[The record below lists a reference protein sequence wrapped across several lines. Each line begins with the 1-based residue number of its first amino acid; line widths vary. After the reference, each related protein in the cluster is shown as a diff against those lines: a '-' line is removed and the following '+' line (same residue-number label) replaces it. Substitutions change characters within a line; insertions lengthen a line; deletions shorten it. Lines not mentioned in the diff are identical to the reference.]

1 MSSCISIL
9 GSTGSIG
16 RQTLDVVDKLGLR
29 VAALTAN
36 RDVDRLEAQCRK
48 YRPKLAVMMDEA
60 AYKELKARLSDM
72 NITVVL
78 GLEGLITA
86 ASLPEA
92 DTVVTAVSGMVGLKP
107 TLAAIREKKRIAL
120 ANKETLVCA
129 GELVMEQAKTYGA
142 EIIPVDSEHS
152 AIFQCLMGNRG
163 KTQIKRLILTCSGGP
178 FYGLSRAELTEK
190 KKADALRHPNW
201 KMGAKITIDCAT
213 LMNKG
218 LEIIEAMRLYD
229 LPKGESAMLSV
240 LHIENIAVIEQ
251 AEILFEGGFNVL
263 TGETGAGK
271 SIVIDAI
278 SAILG
283 ERTYRDVIRTGASRA
298 FVSAIFTKIPECS
311 WFSENQVEF
320 DPLELQVQ
328 REIYADGKNVCR
340 VNGRPVSVAALKKL
354 GARLINIHGQHDS
367 QQLFDEENHLTY
379 LDTFAR
385 DEKELEDYRAA
396 FDALQSVRREI
407 QKLSMDESEKL
418 RLLESLQ
425 YQIEEIRA
433 ANLTP
438 GEEEQ
443 LKERRK
449 VLQNAEKLSDA
460 LRAADEALYGG
471 DSSDGAAGLMSNA
484 EHALSRVNNISA
496 DMEAL
501 YQKIS
506 DLMYS
511 VQDAAD
517 ELRAMRDDL
526 SYSEG
531 ELEQIEERLDTI
543 HKLKRKYG
551 ASVEDVLTYLSKSEA
566 RLNEIEFASDRI
578 EQLQKKQDKLQKEAV
593 RLGEILRKRRQ
604 EAAQQ
609 MQTQIC
615 DELRQ
620 LDMPKIRFVCEF
632 TPQEPAENGLDR
644 VRFLMSANV
653 GEALKPLSKV
663 ASGGELA
670 RIMLAMKQ
678 VLAQQ
683 DGVPTLIF
691 DEVDAGV
698 SGRAAQ
704 KVALKL
710 WAVSK
715 GRQVLCVTHL
725 PQIAARADAEFTV
738 EKCVEHERTYTSV
751 LHLDD
756 SGRRQE
762 LARLIGGSMITETT
776 LAGAAE
782 LLRLADEAKRGI

>member
-1 MSSCISIL
+1 
-9 GSTGSIG
+9 
-16 RQTLDVVDKLGLR
+16 
-29 VAALTAN
+29 
-36 RDVDRLEAQCRK
+36 
-48 YRPKLAVMMDEA
+48 
-60 AYKELKARLSDM
+60 
-72 NITVVL
+72 
-78 GLEGLITA
+78 
-86 ASLPEA
+86 
-92 DTVVTAVSGMVGLKP
+92 
-107 TLAAIREKKRIAL
+107 
-120 ANKETLVCA
+120 
-129 GELVMEQAKTYGA
+129 
-142 EIIPVDSEHS
+142 
-152 AIFQCLMGNRG
+152 
-163 KTQIKRLILTCSGGP
+163 
-178 FYGLSRAELTEK
+178 
-190 KKADALRHPNW
+190 
-201 KMGAKITIDCAT
+201 
-213 LMNKG
+213 
-218 LEIIEAMRLYD
+218 
-229 LPKGESAMLSV
+229 MLSV

-283 ERTYRDVIRTGASRA
+283 ERTYRDVIRTGANRA
-298 FVSAIFTKIPECS
+298 FVSAIFTNIPQYD

-320 DPLELQVQ
+320 DTQELQVQ
-328 REIYADGKNVCR
+328 REIYADGRNVCR
-340 VNGRPVSVAALKKL
+340 VNGRPVSVASLKKL
-354 GARLINIHGQHDS
+354 GGRLINIHGQHDS

-379 LDTFAR
+379 LDAFAR
-385 DEKELEDYRAA
+385 DEQELEAYQQA
-396 FDALQSVRREI
+396 FSAMQSVQREI

-418 RLLESLQ
+418 RLVETLKF
-425 YQIEEIRA
+425 QIEEISA
-433 ANLTP
+433 ANLVS

-460 LRAADEALYGG
+460 LRMADEALYGG
-471 DSSDGAAGLMSNA
+471 DSSDGAAGLLSNA
-484 EHALSRVNNISA
+484 EHALSRVSTISA
-496 DMEAL
+496 DMQTL
-501 YQKIS
+501 HQKIS

-531 ELEQIEERLDTI
+531 ELEEIEERLDAI

-551 ASVEDVLTYLSKSEA
+551 ASVEDVLAYLADSEQ
-566 RLNEIEFASDRI
+566 RLDEIEFASDRI
-578 EQLQKKQDKLQKEAV
+578 ETLKKREAELQKETI
-593 RLGEILRKRRQ
+593 RQGEILREKRLS
-604 EAAQQ
+604 AAQA
-609 MQTQIC
+609 MESRIC

-632 TPQEPAENGLDR
+632 TPQQPMQTGLDS

-653 GEALKPLSKV
+653 GENLKPLSKV

-704 KVALKL
+704 KVAYKL
-710 WAVSK
+710 WTVSK

-725 PQIAARADAEFTV
+725 PQIAAMADAEYTV
-738 EKCVEHERTYTSV
+738 EKRVENERTYTNV
-751 LHLDD
+751 LHLDE
-756 SGRRQE
+756 SGRKQE

-782 LLRLADEAKRGI
+782 LLRLAEEAKSETNG

>member
-1 MSSCISIL
+1 
-9 GSTGSIG
+9 
-16 RQTLDVVDKLGLR
+16 
-29 VAALTAN
+29 
-36 RDVDRLEAQCRK
+36 
-48 YRPKLAVMMDEA
+48 
-60 AYKELKARLSDM
+60 
-72 NITVVL
+72 
-78 GLEGLITA
+78 
-86 ASLPEA
+86 
-92 DTVVTAVSGMVGLKP
+92 
-107 TLAAIREKKRIAL
+107 
-120 ANKETLVCA
+120 
-129 GELVMEQAKTYGA
+129 
-142 EIIPVDSEHS
+142 
-152 AIFQCLMGNRG
+152 
-163 KTQIKRLILTCSGGP
+163 
-178 FYGLSRAELTEK
+178 
-190 KKADALRHPNW
+190 
-201 KMGAKITIDCAT
+201 
-213 LMNKG
+213 
-218 LEIIEAMRLYD
+218 
-229 LPKGESAMLSV
+229 MLSV

-283 ERTYRDVIRTGASRA
+283 ERTYRDVIRTGANRA
-298 FVSAIFTKIPECS
+298 FVSAIFTNIPQYD

-320 DPLELQVQ
+320 DTQELQVQ
-328 REIYADGKNVCR
+328 REIYADGRNVCR
-340 VNGRPVSVAALKKL
+340 VNGRPVSVASLKKL
-354 GARLINIHGQHDS
+354 GGRLINIHGQHDS

-379 LDTFAR
+379 LDAFAR
-385 DEKELEDYRAA
+385 DEQELEAYQQA
-396 FDALQSVRREI
+396 FSAMQSVQREI

-418 RLLESLQ
+418 RLVETLTF
-425 YQIEEIRA
+425 QIEEIRA
-433 ANLTP
+433 ANLVS

-460 LRAADEALYGG
+460 LRMADEALYGG
-471 DSSDGAAGLMSNA
+471 DSSDGAAGLLSNA
-484 EHALSRVNNISA
+484 EHALSRVSTISA
-496 DMEAL
+496 DMQTL
-501 YQKIS
+501 HQKIS
-506 DLMYS
+506 DLMYG

-517 ELRAMRDDL
+517 ELRAMRDNL

-531 ELEQIEERLDTI
+531 ELEEIEERLDAI

-551 ASVEDVLTYLSKSEA
+551 ASVEDVLAYLADSEQ
-566 RLNEIEFASDRI
+566 RLDEIEFASDRI
-578 EQLQKKQDKLQKEAV
+578 ETLKKREAELQKETI
-593 RLGEILRKRRQ
+593 RQGEILREKRLS
-604 EAAQQ
+604 AAQA
-609 MQTQIC
+609 MESRIC

-632 TPQEPAENGLDR
+632 TPQQPMQTGLDS

-653 GEALKPLSKV
+653 GENLKPLSKV

-704 KVALKL
+704 KVAYKL
-710 WAVSK
+710 WTVSK

-725 PQIAARADAEFTV
+725 PQIAAMADAEYTV
-738 EKCVEHERTYTSV
+738 EKRVENERTYTSV
-751 LHLDD
+751 LHLDE
-756 SGRRQE
+756 SGRKQE

-782 LLRLADEAKRGI
+782 LLRLAEEAKSETNG

>member
-1 MSSCISIL
+1 
-9 GSTGSIG
+9 
-16 RQTLDVVDKLGLR
+16 
-29 VAALTAN
+29 
-36 RDVDRLEAQCRK
+36 
-48 YRPKLAVMMDEA
+48 
-60 AYKELKARLSDM
+60 
-72 NITVVL
+72 
-78 GLEGLITA
+78 
-86 ASLPEA
+86 
-92 DTVVTAVSGMVGLKP
+92 
-107 TLAAIREKKRIAL
+107 
-120 ANKETLVCA
+120 
-129 GELVMEQAKTYGA
+129 
-142 EIIPVDSEHS
+142 
-152 AIFQCLMGNRG
+152 
-163 KTQIKRLILTCSGGP
+163 
-178 FYGLSRAELTEK
+178 
-190 KKADALRHPNW
+190 
-201 KMGAKITIDCAT
+201 
-213 LMNKG
+213 
-218 LEIIEAMRLYD
+218 
-229 LPKGESAMLSV
+229 MLSV
-240 LHIENIAVIEQ
+240 LHIENVAVIEQ

-283 ERTYRDVIRTGASRA
+283 ERTYRDVIRTGANRA
-298 FVSAIFTKIPECS
+298 FVSAIFTNIPQYD

-320 DPLELQVQ
+320 DPQELQVQ
-328 REIYADGKNVCR
+328 REIYADGRNVCR
-340 VNGRPVSVAALKKL
+340 VNGRPVSVASLKKL
-354 GARLINIHGQHDS
+354 GGRLINIHGQHDS

-379 LDTFAR
+379 LDAFAR
-385 DEKELEDYRAA
+385 DEQELEAYQQA
-396 FDALQSVRREI
+396 FSAMQSVQREI

-418 RLLESLQ
+418 RLVETLTF
-425 YQIEEIRA
+425 QIEEIRA
-433 ANLTP
+433 ANLVS

-460 LRAADEALYGG
+460 LRMADEALYGG
-471 DSSDGAAGLMSNA
+471 DSSDGAAGLLSNA
-484 EHALSRVNNISA
+484 EHALSRVSTISA
-496 DMEAL
+496 DMQTL
-501 YQKIS
+501 HQKIS

-531 ELEQIEERLDTI
+531 ELEEIEERLDAI

-551 ASVEDVLTYLSKSEA
+551 ASVEDVLAYLADSEQ
-566 RLNEIEFASDRI
+566 RLDEIEFASDRI
-578 EQLQKKQDKLQKEAV
+578 ETLKKREAELQKETI
-593 RLGEILRKRRQ
+593 RQGEILREKRLS
-604 EAAQQ
+604 AAQA
-609 MQTQIC
+609 MESRIC

-632 TPQEPAENGLDR
+632 TPQQPMQTGLDS

-653 GEALKPLSKV
+653 GENLKPLSKV

-704 KVALKL
+704 KVAYKL
-710 WAVSK
+710 WTVSK

-725 PQIAARADAEFTV
+725 PQIAAMADAEYTV
-738 EKCVEHERTYTSV
+738 EKRVENERTYTSV
-751 LHLDD
+751 LHLDE
-756 SGRRQE
+756 SGRKQE
-762 LARLIGGSMITETT
+762 LARLIGVSMITETT

-782 LLRLADEAKRGI
+782 LLRLAEKTKKENGV

>member
-1 MSSCISIL
+1 
-9 GSTGSIG
+9 
-16 RQTLDVVDKLGLR
+16 
-29 VAALTAN
+29 
-36 RDVDRLEAQCRK
+36 
-48 YRPKLAVMMDEA
+48 
-60 AYKELKARLSDM
+60 
-72 NITVVL
+72 
-78 GLEGLITA
+78 
-86 ASLPEA
+86 
-92 DTVVTAVSGMVGLKP
+92 
-107 TLAAIREKKRIAL
+107 
-120 ANKETLVCA
+120 
-129 GELVMEQAKTYGA
+129 
-142 EIIPVDSEHS
+142 
-152 AIFQCLMGNRG
+152 
-163 KTQIKRLILTCSGGP
+163 
-178 FYGLSRAELTEK
+178 
-190 KKADALRHPNW
+190 
-201 KMGAKITIDCAT
+201 
-213 LMNKG
+213 
-218 LEIIEAMRLYD
+218 
-229 LPKGESAMLSV
+229 MLSV

-283 ERTYRDVIRTGASRA
+283 ERTYRDVIRTGANRA
-298 FVSAIFTKIPECS
+298 FVSAIFTNIPQYD

-320 DPLELQVQ
+320 DPQELQVQ
-328 REIYADGKNVCR
+328 REIYADGRNVCR
-340 VNGRPVSVAALKKL
+340 VNGRPVSVASLKKL
-354 GARLINIHGQHDS
+354 GGRLINIHGQHDS

-379 LDTFAR
+379 LDAFAR
-385 DEKELEDYRAA
+385 DEQELEAYQQA
-396 FDALQSVRREI
+396 FSAMQSVQREI

-418 RLLESLQ
+418 RLVETLQ

-433 ANLTP
+433 ANLVS

-460 LRAADEALYGG
+460 LRMADEALYGG
-471 DSSDGAAGLMSNA
+471 DSSDGAAGLLSNA
-484 EHALSRVNNISA
+484 EHALSRVSTISA
-496 DMEAL
+496 DMQTL
-501 YQKIS
+501 HQKIS

-517 ELRAMRDDL
+517 ELRTMRDDL

-531 ELEQIEERLDTI
+531 ELEEIEERLDAI

-551 ASVEDVLTYLSKSEA
+551 ASVEDVLAYLADSEQ
-566 RLNEIEFASDRI
+566 RLDEIEFASDRI
-578 EQLQKKQDKLQKEAV
+578 ETLKKREAELQKETI
-593 RLGEILRKRRQ
+593 RQGEILREKRLS
-604 EAAQQ
+604 AAQA
-609 MQTQIC
+609 MESRIC

-632 TPQEPAENGLDR
+632 TPQQPMQTGLDS

-653 GEALKPLSKV
+653 GENLKPLSKV

-704 KVALKL
+704 KVAYKL
-710 WAVSK
+710 WTVSK

-725 PQIAARADAEFTV
+725 PQIAAMADAEYTV
-738 EKCVEHERTYTSV
+738 EKRVENERTYTSV
-751 LHLDD
+751 LHLDE
-756 SGRRQE
+756 SGRKQE

-782 LLRLADEAKRGI
+782 LLRLAEEAKSETNG

>member
-1 MSSCISIL
+1 
-9 GSTGSIG
+9 
-16 RQTLDVVDKLGLR
+16 
-29 VAALTAN
+29 
-36 RDVDRLEAQCRK
+36 
-48 YRPKLAVMMDEA
+48 
-60 AYKELKARLSDM
+60 
-72 NITVVL
+72 
-78 GLEGLITA
+78 
-86 ASLPEA
+86 
-92 DTVVTAVSGMVGLKP
+92 
-107 TLAAIREKKRIAL
+107 
-120 ANKETLVCA
+120 
-129 GELVMEQAKTYGA
+129 
-142 EIIPVDSEHS
+142 
-152 AIFQCLMGNRG
+152 
-163 KTQIKRLILTCSGGP
+163 
-178 FYGLSRAELTEK
+178 
-190 KKADALRHPNW
+190 
-201 KMGAKITIDCAT
+201 
-213 LMNKG
+213 
-218 LEIIEAMRLYD
+218 
-229 LPKGESAMLSV
+229 MLSV

-283 ERTYRDVIRTGASRA
+283 ERTYRDVIRTGANRA
-298 FVSAIFTKIPECS
+298 FVSAIFTNIPQYD

-320 DPLELQVQ
+320 DTQELQVQ
-328 REIYADGKNVCR
+328 REIYADGRNVCR
-340 VNGRPVSVAALKKL
+340 VNGRPVSVASLKKL
-354 GARLINIHGQHDS
+354 GGRLINIHGQHDS

-379 LDTFAR
+379 LDAFAR
-385 DEKELEDYRAA
+385 DEQEFEAYQQA
-396 FDALQSVRREI
+396 FSAMQSVQREI
-407 QKLSMDESEKL
+407 QKLSMGESEKL
-418 RLLESLQ
+418 RLVETLTF
-425 YQIEEIRA
+425 QIEEIRA
-433 ANLTP
+433 ANLVS

-460 LRAADEALYGG
+460 LRMADEALYGG
-471 DSSDGAAGLMSNA
+471 DSSDGAAGLLSNA
-484 EHALSRVNNISA
+484 EHALSRVSTISA
-496 DMEAL
+496 DMQTL
-501 YQKIS
+501 HQKIS

-531 ELEQIEERLDTI
+531 ELEEIEERLDAI

-551 ASVEDVLTYLSKSEA
+551 ASVEDVLAYLADSEQ
-566 RLNEIEFASDRI
+566 RLDEIEFASDRI
-578 EQLQKKQDKLQKEAV
+578 ETLKKREAELQKETI
-593 RLGEILRKRRQ
+593 RQGEILREKRLS
-604 EAAQQ
+604 AAQA
-609 MQTQIC
+609 MESRIC

-632 TPQEPAENGLDR
+632 TPQQPMQTGLDS

-653 GEALKPLSKV
+653 GENLKPLSKV

-704 KVALKL
+704 KVAYKL
-710 WAVSK
+710 WTVSK

-725 PQIAARADAEFTV
+725 PQIAAMADAEYTV
-738 EKCVEHERTYTSV
+738 EKRVENERTYTSV
-751 LHLDD
+751 LHLDE
-756 SGRRQE
+756 SGRKQE

-782 LLRLADEAKRGI
+782 LLRLAEEAKSETNG

>member
-1 MSSCISIL
+1 
-9 GSTGSIG
+9 
-16 RQTLDVVDKLGLR
+16 
-29 VAALTAN
+29 
-36 RDVDRLEAQCRK
+36 
-48 YRPKLAVMMDEA
+48 
-60 AYKELKARLSDM
+60 
-72 NITVVL
+72 
-78 GLEGLITA
+78 
-86 ASLPEA
+86 
-92 DTVVTAVSGMVGLKP
+92 
-107 TLAAIREKKRIAL
+107 
-120 ANKETLVCA
+120 
-129 GELVMEQAKTYGA
+129 
-142 EIIPVDSEHS
+142 
-152 AIFQCLMGNRG
+152 
-163 KTQIKRLILTCSGGP
+163 
-178 FYGLSRAELTEK
+178 
-190 KKADALRHPNW
+190 
-201 KMGAKITIDCAT
+201 
-213 LMNKG
+213 
-218 LEIIEAMRLYD
+218 
-229 LPKGESAMLSV
+229 MLSV

-283 ERTYRDVIRTGASRA
+283 ERTYRDVIRTGANRA
-298 FVSAIFTKIPECS
+298 FVSAIFTNIPQYD

-320 DPLELQVQ
+320 DPQELQVQ
-328 REIYADGKNVCR
+328 REIYADGRNVCR
-340 VNGRPVSVAALKKL
+340 VNGRPVSVASLKKL
-354 GARLINIHGQHDS
+354 GGRLINIHGQHDS

-379 LDTFAR
+379 LDAFAR
-385 DEKELEDYRAA
+385 DEQELEAYQQA
-396 FDALQSVRREI
+396 FSAMQSVQREI

-418 RLLESLQ
+418 RLVETLTF
-425 YQIEEIRA
+425 QIEEIRA
-433 ANLTP
+433 ANLVS

-460 LRAADEALYGG
+460 LRMADEALYGG
-471 DSSDGAAGLMSNA
+471 DSSDGAAGLLSNA
-484 EHALSRVNNISA
+484 EHALSRVSTISA
-496 DMEAL
+496 DMQTL
-501 YQKIS
+501 HQKIS

-531 ELEQIEERLDTI
+531 ELEEIEERLDAI

-551 ASVEDVLTYLSKSEA
+551 ASVEDVLAYLADSEQ
-566 RLNEIEFASDRI
+566 RLDEIEFASDRI
-578 EQLQKKQDKLQKEAV
+578 ETLKKREAELQKETI
-593 RLGEILRKRRQ
+593 RQGEILREKRLS
-604 EAAQQ
+604 AAQA
-609 MQTQIC
+609 MESRIC

-632 TPQEPAENGLDR
+632 TPQQPMQTSLDS

-653 GEALKPLSKV
+653 GENLKPLSKV

-704 KVALKL
+704 KVAYKL
-710 WAVSK
+710 WTVSK

-725 PQIAARADAEFTV
+725 PQIAAMADAEYTV
-738 EKCVEHERTYTSV
+738 EKRVENERTYTSV
-751 LHLDD
+751 LHLDE
-756 SGRRQE
+756 SGRKQE

-782 LLRLADEAKRGI
+782 LLRLAEKTKKENGV

>member
-1 MSSCISIL
+1 
-9 GSTGSIG
+9 
-16 RQTLDVVDKLGLR
+16 
-29 VAALTAN
+29 
-36 RDVDRLEAQCRK
+36 
-48 YRPKLAVMMDEA
+48 
-60 AYKELKARLSDM
+60 
-72 NITVVL
+72 
-78 GLEGLITA
+78 
-86 ASLPEA
+86 
-92 DTVVTAVSGMVGLKP
+92 
-107 TLAAIREKKRIAL
+107 
-120 ANKETLVCA
+120 
-129 GELVMEQAKTYGA
+129 
-142 EIIPVDSEHS
+142 
-152 AIFQCLMGNRG
+152 
-163 KTQIKRLILTCSGGP
+163 
-178 FYGLSRAELTEK
+178 
-190 KKADALRHPNW
+190 
-201 KMGAKITIDCAT
+201 
-213 LMNKG
+213 
-218 LEIIEAMRLYD
+218 
-229 LPKGESAMLSV
+229 MLSV

-283 ERTYRDVIRTGASRA
+283 ERTYRDVIRTGANRA
-298 FVSAIFTKIPECS
+298 FVSAIFTNIPQYD

-320 DPLELQVQ
+320 DTQELQVQ
-328 REIYADGKNVCR
+328 REIYADGRNVCR
-340 VNGRPVSVAALKKL
+340 VNGRPVSVASLKKL
-354 GARLINIHGQHDS
+354 GGRLINIHGQHDS

-379 LDTFAR
+379 LDAFAR
-385 DEKELEDYRAA
+385 DEQEFEAYQQA
-396 FDALQSVRREI
+396 FSAMQSVQREI

-418 RLLESLQ
+418 RLVETLTF
-425 YQIEEIRA
+425 QIEEIRA
-433 ANLTP
+433 ANLVS

-460 LRAADEALYGG
+460 LRMADEALYGG
-471 DSSDGAAGLMSNA
+471 DSFDGAAGLLSNA
-484 EHALSRVNNISA
+484 EHALSRVSTIST
-496 DMEAL
+496 DMQTL
-501 YQKIS
+501 HQKIS

-531 ELEQIEERLDTI
+531 ELEEIEERLDAI

-551 ASVEDVLTYLSKSEA
+551 ASVEDVLAYLADSEQ
-566 RLNEIEFASDRI
+566 RLDEIEFASDRI
-578 EQLQKKQDKLQKEAV
+578 ETLKKREAELQKETI
-593 RLGEILRKRRQ
+593 RQGEILREKRLS
-604 EAAQQ
+604 AAQA
-609 MQTQIC
+609 MESRIC

-632 TPQEPAENGLDR
+632 TPQQPMQTGLDS

-653 GEALKPLSKV
+653 GENLKPLSKV

-704 KVALKL
+704 KVAYKL
-710 WAVSK
+710 WTVSK

-725 PQIAARADAEFTV
+725 PQIAAMADAEYTV
-738 EKCVEHERTYTSV
+738 EKRVENERTYTSV
-751 LHLDD
+751 LHLDE
-756 SGRRQE
+756 SGRKQE

-782 LLRLADEAKRGI
+782 LLRLAEEAKSETNG

>member
-1 MSSCISIL
+1 
-9 GSTGSIG
+9 
-16 RQTLDVVDKLGLR
+16 
-29 VAALTAN
+29 
-36 RDVDRLEAQCRK
+36 
-48 YRPKLAVMMDEA
+48 
-60 AYKELKARLSDM
+60 
-72 NITVVL
+72 
-78 GLEGLITA
+78 
-86 ASLPEA
+86 
-92 DTVVTAVSGMVGLKP
+92 
-107 TLAAIREKKRIAL
+107 
-120 ANKETLVCA
+120 
-129 GELVMEQAKTYGA
+129 
-142 EIIPVDSEHS
+142 
-152 AIFQCLMGNRG
+152 
-163 KTQIKRLILTCSGGP
+163 
-178 FYGLSRAELTEK
+178 
-190 KKADALRHPNW
+190 
-201 KMGAKITIDCAT
+201 
-213 LMNKG
+213 
-218 LEIIEAMRLYD
+218 
-229 LPKGESAMLSV
+229 MLSV

-298 FVSAIFTKIPECS
+298 FVSAIFTNIPQYD

-320 DPLELQVQ
+320 DPQELQVQ
-328 REIYADGKNVCR
+328 REIYADGRNVCR
-340 VNGRPVSVAALKKL
+340 VNGRPVSVASLKKL
-354 GARLINIHGQHDS
+354 GGRLINIHGQHDS

-379 LDTFAR
+379 LDAFAR
-385 DEKELEDYRAA
+385 DEQELEAYQQA
-396 FDALQSVRREI
+396 FSAMQSVQREI

-418 RLLESLQ
+418 RLVETLTF
-425 YQIEEIRA
+425 QIEEIRA
-433 ANLTP
+433 ANLVS

-460 LRAADEALYGG
+460 LRMADEALYGG
-471 DSSDGAAGLMSNA
+471 DSSDGAAGLLSNA
-484 EHALSRVNNISA
+484 EHALSRVSTISA
-496 DMEAL
+496 DMQTL

-531 ELEQIEERLDTI
+531 ELEEIEERLDAI

-551 ASVEDVLTYLSKSEA
+551 ASVEDVLAYLADSEQ
-566 RLNEIEFASDRI
+566 RLDEIEFASDRI
-578 EQLQKKQDKLQKEAV
+578 ETLKKREAELQKETI
-593 RLGEILRKRRQ
+593 RQGEILREKRLS
-604 EAAQQ
+604 AAQA
-609 MQTQIC
+609 MESRIC

-632 TPQEPAENGLDR
+632 TPQQPMQTGLDS

-653 GEALKPLSKV
+653 GENLKPLSKV

-670 RIMLAMKQ
+670 SIMLAMKQ

-704 KVALKL
+704 KVAYKL
-710 WAVSK
+710 WTVSK

-725 PQIAARADAEFTV
+725 PQIAAMADAEYTV
-738 EKCVEHERTYTSV
+738 EKRVENERTYTSV
-751 LHLDD
+751 LHLDE
-756 SGRRQE
+756 SGRKQE

-782 LLRLADEAKRGI
+782 LLRLAEEAKSETNG

>member
-1 MSSCISIL
+1 
-9 GSTGSIG
+9 
-16 RQTLDVVDKLGLR
+16 
-29 VAALTAN
+29 
-36 RDVDRLEAQCRK
+36 
-48 YRPKLAVMMDEA
+48 
-60 AYKELKARLSDM
+60 
-72 NITVVL
+72 
-78 GLEGLITA
+78 
-86 ASLPEA
+86 
-92 DTVVTAVSGMVGLKP
+92 
-107 TLAAIREKKRIAL
+107 
-120 ANKETLVCA
+120 
-129 GELVMEQAKTYGA
+129 
-142 EIIPVDSEHS
+142 
-152 AIFQCLMGNRG
+152 
-163 KTQIKRLILTCSGGP
+163 
-178 FYGLSRAELTEK
+178 
-190 KKADALRHPNW
+190 
-201 KMGAKITIDCAT
+201 
-213 LMNKG
+213 
-218 LEIIEAMRLYD
+218 
-229 LPKGESAMLSV
+229 MLSV

-283 ERTYRDVIRTGASRA
+283 ERTYRDVIRTGANRA
-298 FVSAIFTKIPECS
+298 FVSAIFTNIPQYD

-320 DPLELQVQ
+320 DPQELQVQ
-328 REIYADGKNVCR
+328 REIYADGRNVCR
-340 VNGRPVSVAALKKL
+340 VNGRPVSVASLKKL
-354 GARLINIHGQHDS
+354 GGRLINIHGQHDS

-379 LDTFAR
+379 LDAFAR
-385 DEKELEDYRAA
+385 DEQELEAYQQA
-396 FDALQSVRREI
+396 FSAMQSVQREI

-418 RLLESLQ
+418 RLVETLTF
-425 YQIEEIRA
+425 QIEEIRA
-433 ANLTP
+433 ANLVS

-460 LRAADEALYGG
+460 LRMADEALYGG
-471 DSSDGAAGLMSNA
+471 DSSDGAAGLLSNA
-484 EHALSRVNNISA
+484 EHALSRVSTISA
-496 DMEAL
+496 DMQTL
-501 YQKIS
+501 HQKIS

-531 ELEQIEERLDTI
+531 ELEEIEERLDAI

-551 ASVEDVLTYLSKSEA
+551 ASVEDVLAYLADSEQ
-566 RLNEIEFASDRI
+566 RLDEIEFASDRI
-578 EQLQKKQDKLQKEAV
+578 ETLKKREAELQKETI
-593 RLGEILRKRRQ
+593 RQGEILREKRLS
-604 EAAQQ
+604 AAQA
-609 MQTQIC
+609 MESRIC

-632 TPQEPAENGLDR
+632 TPQQPMQTGLDS

-653 GEALKPLSKV
+653 GENLKPLSKV

-704 KVALKL
+704 KVAYKL
-710 WAVSK
+710 WTVSK

-725 PQIAARADAEFTV
+725 PQIAAMADAEYTV
-738 EKCVEHERTYTSV
+738 EKRVENERTYTSV
-751 LHLDD
+751 LHLDE
-756 SGRRQE
+756 SGRKQE

-782 LLRLADEAKRGI
+782 LLRLAEKTQKENGV

>member
-1 MSSCISIL
+1 
-9 GSTGSIG
+9 
-16 RQTLDVVDKLGLR
+16 
-29 VAALTAN
+29 
-36 RDVDRLEAQCRK
+36 
-48 YRPKLAVMMDEA
+48 
-60 AYKELKARLSDM
+60 
-72 NITVVL
+72 
-78 GLEGLITA
+78 
-86 ASLPEA
+86 
-92 DTVVTAVSGMVGLKP
+92 
-107 TLAAIREKKRIAL
+107 
-120 ANKETLVCA
+120 
-129 GELVMEQAKTYGA
+129 
-142 EIIPVDSEHS
+142 
-152 AIFQCLMGNRG
+152 
-163 KTQIKRLILTCSGGP
+163 
-178 FYGLSRAELTEK
+178 
-190 KKADALRHPNW
+190 
-201 KMGAKITIDCAT
+201 
-213 LMNKG
+213 
-218 LEIIEAMRLYD
+218 
-229 LPKGESAMLSV
+229 MLSV

-283 ERTYRDVIRTGASRA
+283 ERTYRDVIRTGANRA
-298 FVSAIFTKIPECS
+298 FVSAIFTNIPQYD

-320 DPLELQVQ
+320 DPQELQVQ
-328 REIYADGKNVCR
+328 REIYADGRNVCR
-340 VNGRPVSVAALKKL
+340 VNGLPVSVASLKKL
-354 GARLINIHGQHDS
+354 GGRLINIHGQHDS

-379 LDTFAR
+379 LDAFAR
-385 DEKELEDYRAA
+385 DEQELEAYQQA
-396 FDALQSVRREI
+396 FSAMQSVQREI

-418 RLLESLQ
+418 RLVETLTF
-425 YQIEEIRA
+425 QIEEIRA
-433 ANLTP
+433 ANLVS

-460 LRAADEALYGG
+460 LRMADEALYGG
-471 DSSDGAAGLMSNA
+471 DSSDGAAGLLSNA
-484 EHALSRVNNISA
+484 EHALSRVSTISA
-496 DMEAL
+496 DMQTL
-501 YQKIS
+501 HQKIS

-531 ELEQIEERLDTI
+531 ELEEIEERLDAI

-551 ASVEDVLTYLSKSEA
+551 ASVEDVLAYLADSEQ
-566 RLNEIEFASDRI
+566 RLDEIEFASDRI
-578 EQLQKKQDKLQKEAV
+578 ETLKKREAELQKETI
-593 RLGEILRKRRQ
+593 RQGEILREKRLS
-604 EAAQQ
+604 AAQA
-609 MQTQIC
+609 MESRIC

-632 TPQEPAENGLDR
+632 TPQQPMQTGLDS

-653 GEALKPLSKV
+653 GENLKPLSKV

-704 KVALKL
+704 KVAYKL
-710 WAVSK
+710 WTVSK

-725 PQIAARADAEFTV
+725 PQIAAMADAEYTV
-738 EKCVEHERTYTSV
+738 EKRVENERTYTSV
-751 LHLDD
+751 LHLDE
-756 SGRRQE
+756 SGRKQE

-782 LLRLADEAKRGI
+782 LLRLAEKTKKENGV

>member
-1 MSSCISIL
+1 
-9 GSTGSIG
+9 
-16 RQTLDVVDKLGLR
+16 
-29 VAALTAN
+29 
-36 RDVDRLEAQCRK
+36 
-48 YRPKLAVMMDEA
+48 
-60 AYKELKARLSDM
+60 
-72 NITVVL
+72 
-78 GLEGLITA
+78 
-86 ASLPEA
+86 
-92 DTVVTAVSGMVGLKP
+92 
-107 TLAAIREKKRIAL
+107 
-120 ANKETLVCA
+120 
-129 GELVMEQAKTYGA
+129 
-142 EIIPVDSEHS
+142 
-152 AIFQCLMGNRG
+152 
-163 KTQIKRLILTCSGGP
+163 
-178 FYGLSRAELTEK
+178 
-190 KKADALRHPNW
+190 
-201 KMGAKITIDCAT
+201 
-213 LMNKG
+213 
-218 LEIIEAMRLYD
+218 
-229 LPKGESAMLSV
+229 MLSV

-283 ERTYRDVIRTGASRA
+283 ERTYRDVIRTGANRA
-298 FVSAIFTKIPECS
+298 FVSAIFTNIPQYD

-320 DPLELQVQ
+320 DTQELQVQ
-328 REIYADGKNVCR
+328 REIYADGRNVCR
-340 VNGRPVSVAALKKL
+340 VNGRPVSVASLKKL
-354 GARLINIHGQHDS
+354 GGRLINIHGQHDS

-379 LDTFAR
+379 LDAFAR
-385 DEKELEDYRAA
+385 DEQELEAYQQA
-396 FDALQSVRREI
+396 FTAMQSVQREI

-418 RLLESLQ
+418 RLVETLTF
-425 YQIEEIRA
+425 QIEEIRA
-433 ANLTP
+433 ANLVS

-460 LRAADEALYGG
+460 LRMADEALYGG
-471 DSSDGAAGLMSNA
+471 DSSDGAAGLLSNA
-484 EHALSRVNNISA
+484 EHALSRVSTISA
-496 DMEAL
+496 DMQTL
-501 YQKIS
+501 HQKIS

-531 ELEQIEERLDTI
+531 ELEVIEERLDAI

-551 ASVEDVLTYLSKSEA
+551 ASVEDVLAYLADSEQ
-566 RLNEIEFASDRI
+566 RLDEIEFASDRI
-578 EQLQKKQDKLQKEAV
+578 ETLKKREAELQKETI
-593 RLGEILRKRRQ
+593 RQGEILREKRLS
-604 EAAQQ
+604 AAQA
-609 MQTQIC
+609 MESRIC

-632 TPQEPAENGLDR
+632 TPQQPMQTGLDS

-653 GEALKPLSKV
+653 GENLKPLSKV

-704 KVALKL
+704 KVAYKL
-710 WAVSK
+710 WTVSK

-725 PQIAARADAEFTV
+725 PQIAAMADAEYTV
-738 EKCVEHERTYTSV
+738 EKRVENERTYTSV
-751 LHLDD
+751 LHLDE
-756 SGRRQE
+756 SGRKQE

-782 LLRLADEAKRGI
+782 LLRLAEEAKSETNG

>member
-1 MSSCISIL
+1 
-9 GSTGSIG
+9 
-16 RQTLDVVDKLGLR
+16 
-29 VAALTAN
+29 
-36 RDVDRLEAQCRK
+36 
-48 YRPKLAVMMDEA
+48 
-60 AYKELKARLSDM
+60 
-72 NITVVL
+72 
-78 GLEGLITA
+78 
-86 ASLPEA
+86 
-92 DTVVTAVSGMVGLKP
+92 
-107 TLAAIREKKRIAL
+107 
-120 ANKETLVCA
+120 
-129 GELVMEQAKTYGA
+129 
-142 EIIPVDSEHS
+142 
-152 AIFQCLMGNRG
+152 
-163 KTQIKRLILTCSGGP
+163 
-178 FYGLSRAELTEK
+178 
-190 KKADALRHPNW
+190 
-201 KMGAKITIDCAT
+201 
-213 LMNKG
+213 
-218 LEIIEAMRLYD
+218 
-229 LPKGESAMLSV
+229 MLSV

-251 AEILFEGGFNVL
+251 AEILFGGGFNVL

-298 FVSAIFTKIPECS
+298 FVSAIFTRIPQS
-311 WFSENQVEF
+311 DWFAENQVEF
-320 DPLELQVQ
+320 DPQELQVQ
-328 REIYADGKNVCR
+328 REIYADGRNVCR

-354 GARLINIHGQHDS
+354 GGRLINIHGQHDS

-379 LDTFAR
+379 LDAFAR
-385 DEKELEDYRAA
+385 DEQELEAYQQA
-396 FDALQSVRREI
+396 FSAMQAVQREI

-418 RLLESLQ
+418 RLVETLS
-425 YQIEEIRA
+425 YQIAEIRA
-433 ANLTP
+433 ANLVS

-443 LKERRK
+443 LRERRK

-460 LRAADEALYGG
+460 LRMADEALYGG
-471 DSSDGAAGLMSNA
+471 DSSDGAAGLLSNA
-484 EHALSRVNNISA
+484 EHALSRVSAISA

-501 YQKIS
+501 HQKLS

-531 ELEQIEERLDTI
+531 ELEEIEERLDTI

-551 ASVEDVLTYLSKSEA
+551 ASVEEVLAYLEASEQ
-566 RLNEIEFASDRI
+566 RLDEIEFASDRI
-578 EQLQKKQDKLQKEAV
+578 ESLKKREAELQKKTICQGEALREK
-593 RLGEILRKRRQ
+593 RLS
-604 EAAQQ
+604 AAQA
-609 MQTQIC
+609 MQSRIC

-632 TPQEPAENGLDR
+632 TPQQPAQTGLDS

-653 GEALKPLSKV
+653 GESLKPLSKV

-704 KVALKL
+704 KVAYKL
-710 WAVSK
+710 WTVSK

-725 PQIAARADAEFTV
+725 PQIAAMADAEFTV
-738 EKCVEHERTYTSV
+738 EKRVENERTYTSV
-751 LHLDD
+751 LHLDER
-756 SGRRQE
+756 GRKQE

-782 LLRLADEAKRGI
+782 LLRLADETKSETNG

>member
-1 MSSCISIL
+1 
-9 GSTGSIG
+9 
-16 RQTLDVVDKLGLR
+16 
-29 VAALTAN
+29 
-36 RDVDRLEAQCRK
+36 
-48 YRPKLAVMMDEA
+48 
-60 AYKELKARLSDM
+60 
-72 NITVVL
+72 
-78 GLEGLITA
+78 
-86 ASLPEA
+86 
-92 DTVVTAVSGMVGLKP
+92 
-107 TLAAIREKKRIAL
+107 
-120 ANKETLVCA
+120 
-129 GELVMEQAKTYGA
+129 
-142 EIIPVDSEHS
+142 
-152 AIFQCLMGNRG
+152 
-163 KTQIKRLILTCSGGP
+163 
-178 FYGLSRAELTEK
+178 
-190 KKADALRHPNW
+190 
-201 KMGAKITIDCAT
+201 
-213 LMNKG
+213 
-218 LEIIEAMRLYD
+218 
-229 LPKGESAMLSV
+229 MLSV

-283 ERTYRDVIRTGASRA
+283 ERTYRDVIRTGANRA
-298 FVSAIFTKIPECS
+298 FVSAIFTNIPQYD

-320 DPLELQVQ
+320 DPQELQVQ
-328 REIYADGKNVCR
+328 REIYADGRNVCR
-340 VNGRPVSVAALKKL
+340 VNGRPVSVASLKKL
-354 GARLINIHGQHDS
+354 GGRLINIHGQHDS

-379 LDTFAR
+379 LDAFAR
-385 DEKELEDYRAA
+385 DEQELEAYQQA
-396 FDALQSVRREI
+396 FSAMQSVQREI

-418 RLLESLQ
+418 RLVETLTF
-425 YQIEEIRA
+425 QIEEIRA
-433 ANLTP
+433 ANLVS

-449 VLQNAEKLSDA
+449 VLQNAENLSDA
-460 LRAADEALYGG
+460 LRMADEALYGG
-471 DSSDGAAGLMSNA
+471 DSSDGAAGLLSNA
-484 EHALSRVNNISA
+484 EHALSRVSTISA
-496 DMEAL
+496 DMQTL
-501 YQKIS
+501 HQKIS

-531 ELEQIEERLDTI
+531 ELEEIEERLDAI

-551 ASVEDVLTYLSKSEA
+551 ASVEDVLAYLADSEQ
-566 RLNEIEFASDRI
+566 RLDEIEFASDRI
-578 EQLQKKQDKLQKEAV
+578 ETLKKREAELQKETI
-593 RLGEILRKRRQ
+593 RQGEILREKRLS
-604 EAAQQ
+604 AAQA
-609 MQTQIC
+609 MESRIC

-632 TPQEPAENGLDR
+632 TPQQPMQTGLDS

-653 GEALKPLSKV
+653 GENLKPLSKV

-704 KVALKL
+704 KVAYKL
-710 WAVSK
+710 WTVSK

-725 PQIAARADAEFTV
+725 PQIAAMADAEYTV
-738 EKCVEHERTYTSV
+738 EKRVENERTYTSV
-751 LHLDD
+751 LHLDE
-756 SGRRQE
+756 SGRKQE

-782 LLRLADEAKRGI
+782 LLRLAEEAKSETSG

>member
-1 MSSCISIL
+1 
-9 GSTGSIG
+9 
-16 RQTLDVVDKLGLR
+16 
-29 VAALTAN
+29 
-36 RDVDRLEAQCRK
+36 
-48 YRPKLAVMMDEA
+48 
-60 AYKELKARLSDM
+60 
-72 NITVVL
+72 
-78 GLEGLITA
+78 
-86 ASLPEA
+86 
-92 DTVVTAVSGMVGLKP
+92 
-107 TLAAIREKKRIAL
+107 
-120 ANKETLVCA
+120 
-129 GELVMEQAKTYGA
+129 
-142 EIIPVDSEHS
+142 
-152 AIFQCLMGNRG
+152 
-163 KTQIKRLILTCSGGP
+163 
-178 FYGLSRAELTEK
+178 
-190 KKADALRHPNW
+190 
-201 KMGAKITIDCAT
+201 
-213 LMNKG
+213 
-218 LEIIEAMRLYD
+218 
-229 LPKGESAMLSV
+229 MLSV
-240 LHIENIAVIEQ
+240 LHIENIAVLEQ

-283 ERTYRDVIRTGASRA
+283 ERTYRDVIRTGANRA
-298 FVSAIFTKIPECS
+298 FVSAIFTNIPQYD

-320 DPLELQVQ
+320 DPQELQVQ
-328 REIYADGKNVCR
+328 REIYADGRNVCR
-340 VNGRPVSVAALKKL
+340 VNGRPVSVASLKKL
-354 GARLINIHGQHDS
+354 GGRLINIHGQHDS

-379 LDTFAR
+379 LDAFAR
-385 DEKELEDYRAA
+385 DEQELEAYQQA
-396 FDALQSVRREI
+396 FSAMQSVQREI

-418 RLLESLQ
+418 RLVETLTF
-425 YQIEEIRA
+425 QIEEIRA
-433 ANLTP
+433 ANLVS

-443 LKERRK
+443 LKDRRK

-460 LRAADEALYGG
+460 LRMADEALYGG
-471 DSSDGAAGLMSNA
+471 DSSDGAAGLLSNA
-484 EHALSRVNNISA
+484 EHALSRVSTISA
-496 DMEAL
+496 DMQTL

-531 ELEQIEERLDTI
+531 ELEEIEERLDAI

-551 ASVEDVLTYLSKSEA
+551 ASVEDVLAYLADSEQ
-566 RLNEIEFASDRI
+566 RLDEIEFASDRI
-578 EQLQKKQDKLQKEAV
+578 ETLKKREAELQKETI
-593 RLGEILRKRRQ
+593 RQGEILREKRLS
-604 EAAQQ
+604 AAQA
-609 MQTQIC
+609 MESRIC

-632 TPQEPAENGLDR
+632 TPQQPMQTGLDS

-653 GEALKPLSKV
+653 GENLKPLSKV

-704 KVALKL
+704 KVAYKL
-710 WAVSK
+710 WTVSK

-725 PQIAARADAEFTV
+725 PQIAAMADAEYTV
-738 EKCVEHERTYTSV
+738 EKRVENERTYTSV
-751 LHLDD
+751 LHLDE
-756 SGRRQE
+756 SGRKQE

-782 LLRLADEAKRGI
+782 LLRLAEEAKSETNG

>member
-1 MSSCISIL
+1 
-9 GSTGSIG
+9 
-16 RQTLDVVDKLGLR
+16 
-29 VAALTAN
+29 
-36 RDVDRLEAQCRK
+36 
-48 YRPKLAVMMDEA
+48 
-60 AYKELKARLSDM
+60 
-72 NITVVL
+72 
-78 GLEGLITA
+78 
-86 ASLPEA
+86 
-92 DTVVTAVSGMVGLKP
+92 
-107 TLAAIREKKRIAL
+107 
-120 ANKETLVCA
+120 
-129 GELVMEQAKTYGA
+129 
-142 EIIPVDSEHS
+142 
-152 AIFQCLMGNRG
+152 
-163 KTQIKRLILTCSGGP
+163 
-178 FYGLSRAELTEK
+178 
-190 KKADALRHPNW
+190 
-201 KMGAKITIDCAT
+201 
-213 LMNKG
+213 
-218 LEIIEAMRLYD
+218 
-229 LPKGESAMLSV
+229 MLSV

-283 ERTYRDVIRTGASRA
+283 ERTYRDVIRTGANRA
-298 FVSAIFTKIPECS
+298 FVSAIFTNIPQYD

-320 DPLELQVQ
+320 DTQELQVQ
-328 REIYADGKNVCR
+328 REIYADGRNVCR
-340 VNGRPVSVAALKKL
+340 VNGRPVSVASLKKL
-354 GARLINIHGQHDS
+354 GGRLINIHGQHDS

-379 LDTFAR
+379 LDAFAR
-385 DEKELEDYRAA
+385 DEQELEAYQQA
-396 FDALQSVRREI
+396 FSAMQSVQREI

-418 RLLESLQ
+418 RLVETLTF
-425 YQIEEIRA
+425 QIEEIRA
-433 ANLTP
+433 ANLVS

-460 LRAADEALYGG
+460 LRMADEALYGG
-471 DSSDGAAGLMSNA
+471 DSSDGAAGLLSNA
-484 EHALSRVNNISA
+484 EHALSRVSTISA
-496 DMEAL
+496 DMQTL
-501 YQKIS
+501 HQKIS

-511 VQDAAD
+511 VQDASD

-531 ELEQIEERLDTI
+531 ELEEIEERLDAI

-551 ASVEDVLTYLSKSEA
+551 ASVEDVLAYLADSEQ
-566 RLNEIEFASDRI
+566 RLDEIEFASDRI
-578 EQLQKKQDKLQKEAV
+578 ETLKKREAELQKETI
-593 RLGEILRKRRQ
+593 RQGEILREKRLS
-604 EAAQQ
+604 AAQA
-609 MQTQIC
+609 MESRIC

-632 TPQEPAENGLDR
+632 TPQQPMQTGLDS

-653 GEALKPLSKV
+653 GENLKPLSKV

-704 KVALKL
+704 KVAYKL
-710 WAVSK
+710 WSVSK

-725 PQIAARADAEFTV
+725 PQIAAMADAEYTV
-738 EKCVEHERTYTSV
+738 EKRVENERTYTSV
-751 LHLDD
+751 LHLDE
-756 SGRRQE
+756 SGRKQE
-762 LARLIGGSMITETT
+762 LARLIGGSMITEMT

-782 LLRLADEAKRGI
+782 LLRLAEEAKSETNG

>member
-1 MSSCISIL
+1 
-9 GSTGSIG
+9 
-16 RQTLDVVDKLGLR
+16 
-29 VAALTAN
+29 
-36 RDVDRLEAQCRK
+36 
-48 YRPKLAVMMDEA
+48 
-60 AYKELKARLSDM
+60 
-72 NITVVL
+72 
-78 GLEGLITA
+78 
-86 ASLPEA
+86 
-92 DTVVTAVSGMVGLKP
+92 
-107 TLAAIREKKRIAL
+107 
-120 ANKETLVCA
+120 
-129 GELVMEQAKTYGA
+129 
-142 EIIPVDSEHS
+142 
-152 AIFQCLMGNRG
+152 
-163 KTQIKRLILTCSGGP
+163 
-178 FYGLSRAELTEK
+178 
-190 KKADALRHPNW
+190 
-201 KMGAKITIDCAT
+201 
-213 LMNKG
+213 
-218 LEIIEAMRLYD
+218 
-229 LPKGESAMLSV
+229 MLSV

-283 ERTYRDVIRTGASRA
+283 ERTYRDVIRTGANRA
-298 FVSAIFTKIPECS
+298 FVSAIFTNIPQYD

-320 DPLELQVQ
+320 DPQELQVQ
-328 REIYADGKNVCR
+328 REIYADGRNVCR
-340 VNGRPVSVAALKKL
+340 VNGRPVSVASLKKL
-354 GARLINIHGQHDS
+354 GGRLINIHGQHDS

-379 LDTFAR
+379 LDAFAR
-385 DEKELEDYRAA
+385 DEQEFEAYQQA
-396 FDALQSVRREI
+396 FSAMQSVQREI

-418 RLLESLQ
+418 RLVETLTF
-425 YQIEEIRA
+425 QIEEIRA
-433 ANLTP
+433 ANLVS

-460 LRAADEALYGG
+460 LRMADEALYGG
-471 DSSDGAAGLMSNA
+471 DSSDGAAGLLSNA
-484 EHALSRVNNISA
+484 EHALSRVSTISA
-496 DMEAL
+496 DMQTL
-501 YQKIS
+501 HQKIS

-531 ELEQIEERLDTI
+531 ELEEIEERLDAI

-551 ASVEDVLTYLSKSEA
+551 ASVEDVLAYLADSEQ
-566 RLNEIEFASDRI
+566 RLDEIEFASDRI
-578 EQLQKKQDKLQKEAV
+578 ETLKKREAELQKETI
-593 RLGEILRKRRQ
+593 RQGEILREKRLS
-604 EAAQQ
+604 AAQA
-609 MQTQIC
+609 MESRIC

-632 TPQEPAENGLDR
+632 TPQQPMQTGLDS

-653 GEALKPLSKV
+653 GENLKPLSKV

-670 RIMLAMKQ
+670 RIMLAMKR

-704 KVALKL
+704 KVAYKL
-710 WAVSK
+710 WTVSK

-725 PQIAARADAEFTV
+725 PQIAAMADAEYTV
-738 EKCVEHERTYTSV
+738 EKRVENERTYTSV
-751 LHLDD
+751 LHLDE
-756 SGRRQE
+756 SGRKQE

-782 LLRLADEAKRGI
+782 LLRLAEEAKSETNG

>member
-1 MSSCISIL
+1 
-9 GSTGSIG
+9 
-16 RQTLDVVDKLGLR
+16 
-29 VAALTAN
+29 
-36 RDVDRLEAQCRK
+36 
-48 YRPKLAVMMDEA
+48 
-60 AYKELKARLSDM
+60 
-72 NITVVL
+72 
-78 GLEGLITA
+78 
-86 ASLPEA
+86 
-92 DTVVTAVSGMVGLKP
+92 
-107 TLAAIREKKRIAL
+107 
-120 ANKETLVCA
+120 
-129 GELVMEQAKTYGA
+129 
-142 EIIPVDSEHS
+142 
-152 AIFQCLMGNRG
+152 
-163 KTQIKRLILTCSGGP
+163 
-178 FYGLSRAELTEK
+178 
-190 KKADALRHPNW
+190 
-201 KMGAKITIDCAT
+201 
-213 LMNKG
+213 
-218 LEIIEAMRLYD
+218 
-229 LPKGESAMLSV
+229 MLSV

-283 ERTYRDVIRTGASRA
+283 ERTYRDVIRTGANRA
-298 FVSAIFTKIPECS
+298 FVSAIFTNIPQYD

-320 DPLELQVQ
+320 DPQELQVQ
-328 REIYADGKNVCR
+328 REIYADGRNVCR
-340 VNGRPVSVAALKKL
+340 VNGRPVSVASLKKL
-354 GARLINIHGQHDS
+354 GGRLINIHGQHDS

-379 LDTFAR
+379 LDAFAR
-385 DEKELEDYRAA
+385 DEQELEAYQQA
-396 FDALQSVRREI
+396 FSAMQSVQREI

-418 RLLESLQ
+418 RLVETLTF
-425 YQIEEIRA
+425 QIEEIRA
-433 ANLTP
+433 ANLVS

-460 LRAADEALYGG
+460 LRMADEALYGG
-471 DSSDGAAGLMSNA
+471 DSSDGAAGLLSNA
-484 EHALSRVNNISA
+484 EHALSRVSTISA
-496 DMEAL
+496 DMQTL

-506 DLMYS
+506 DLMYG

-517 ELRAMRDDL
+517 ELRAMRDNL

-531 ELEQIEERLDTI
+531 ELEEIEERLDAI

-551 ASVEDVLTYLSKSEA
+551 ASVEDVLAYLADSEQ
-566 RLNEIEFASDRI
+566 RLDEIEFASDRI
-578 EQLQKKQDKLQKEAV
+578 ETLKKREAELQKETI
-593 RLGEILRKRRQ
+593 RQGEILREKRLS
-604 EAAQQ
+604 AAQA
-609 MQTQIC
+609 MESRIC
-615 DELRQ
+615 DELHQ

-632 TPQEPAENGLDR
+632 TPQQPMQTGLDS

-653 GEALKPLSKV
+653 GENLKPLSKV

-704 KVALKL
+704 KVAYKL
-710 WAVSK
+710 WTVSK

-725 PQIAARADAEFTV
+725 PQIAAMADTQYLV
-738 EKCVEHERTYTSV
+738 EKRVENERTYTSV
-751 LHLDD
+751 LHLDE
-756 SGRRQE
+756 SGRKQE

-782 LLRLADEAKRGI
+782 LLRLAEEAKSETNG

>member
-1 MSSCISIL
+1 
-9 GSTGSIG
+9 
-16 RQTLDVVDKLGLR
+16 
-29 VAALTAN
+29 
-36 RDVDRLEAQCRK
+36 
-48 YRPKLAVMMDEA
+48 
-60 AYKELKARLSDM
+60 
-72 NITVVL
+72 
-78 GLEGLITA
+78 
-86 ASLPEA
+86 
-92 DTVVTAVSGMVGLKP
+92 
-107 TLAAIREKKRIAL
+107 
-120 ANKETLVCA
+120 
-129 GELVMEQAKTYGA
+129 
-142 EIIPVDSEHS
+142 
-152 AIFQCLMGNRG
+152 
-163 KTQIKRLILTCSGGP
+163 
-178 FYGLSRAELTEK
+178 
-190 KKADALRHPNW
+190 
-201 KMGAKITIDCAT
+201 
-213 LMNKG
+213 
-218 LEIIEAMRLYD
+218 
-229 LPKGESAMLSV
+229 MLSI

-251 AEILFEGGFNVL
+251 AEILFEDGFNVL

-283 ERTYRDVIRTGASRA
+283 ERTYRDVIRTGTSRA
-298 FVSAIFTKIPECS
+298 FVSAIFTGIPQCD
-311 WFSENQVEF
+311 WFSENQVDF
-320 DPLELQVQ
+320 DPQELQVQ
-328 REIYADGKNVCR
+328 REIYADGRNVCR

-354 GARLINIHGQHDS
+354 GGRLINIHGQHDS

-379 LDTFAR
+379 LDAFAR
-385 DEKELEDYRAA
+385 DEQELEAYQQA
-396 FDALQSVRREI
+396 FSTMQAVQREI

-418 RLLESLQ
+418 RLVETLQ

-433 ANLTP
+433 ANLVS

-460 LRAADEALYGG
+460 LRMADEALYGG
-471 DSSDGAAGLMSNA
+471 DSSDGAAGLLSNA
-484 EHALSRVNNISA
+484 EHELSRVSAISA
-496 DMEAL
+496 DMESL
-501 YQKIS
+501 HQKIS

-531 ELEQIEERLDTI
+531 ELEEIEERLDAI

-551 ASVEDVLTYLSKSEA
+551 ASVEDVLAYLEASEQ
-566 RLNEIEFASDRI
+566 RLDEIEFASDRI
-578 EQLQKKQDKLQKEAV
+578 ETLKKREAELQKQTIRQGKLLREK
-593 RLGEILRKRRQ
+593 RLS
-604 EAAQQ
+604 AAQA
-609 MQTQIC
+609 MESRIC

-632 TPQEPAENGLDR
+632 TPQQPMQTGLDS

-653 GEALKPLSKV
+653 GENLKPLSKV

-704 KVALKL
+704 KVAYKL
-710 WAVSK
+710 WTVSK

-725 PQIAARADAEFTV
+725 PQIAAMADAEYTV
-738 EKCVEHERTYTSV
+738 EKRVENERTYTSV
-751 LHLDD
+751 LHLDNA
-756 SGRRQE
+756 GRKQE

-782 LLRLADEAKRGI
+782 LLRLAEEAKSETNG

>member
-1 MSSCISIL
+1 
-9 GSTGSIG
+9 
-16 RQTLDVVDKLGLR
+16 
-29 VAALTAN
+29 
-36 RDVDRLEAQCRK
+36 
-48 YRPKLAVMMDEA
+48 
-60 AYKELKARLSDM
+60 
-72 NITVVL
+72 
-78 GLEGLITA
+78 
-86 ASLPEA
+86 
-92 DTVVTAVSGMVGLKP
+92 
-107 TLAAIREKKRIAL
+107 
-120 ANKETLVCA
+120 
-129 GELVMEQAKTYGA
+129 
-142 EIIPVDSEHS
+142 
-152 AIFQCLMGNRG
+152 
-163 KTQIKRLILTCSGGP
+163 
-178 FYGLSRAELTEK
+178 
-190 KKADALRHPNW
+190 
-201 KMGAKITIDCAT
+201 
-213 LMNKG
+213 
-218 LEIIEAMRLYD
+218 
-229 LPKGESAMLSV
+229 MLSV

-283 ERTYRDVIRTGASRA
+283 ERTYRDVIRTGANRA
-298 FVSAIFTKIPECS
+298 FVSAIFTNIPQYD

-320 DPLELQVQ
+320 DTQELQVQ
-328 REIYADGKNVCR
+328 REIYADGRNVCR
-340 VNGRPVSVAALKKL
+340 VNGRPVSVASLKKL
-354 GARLINIHGQHDS
+354 GGRLINIHGQHDS

-379 LDTFAR
+379 LDAFAR
-385 DEKELEDYRAA
+385 DEQELEAYQQA
-396 FDALQSVRREI
+396 FFAMQSVQREI

-418 RLLESLQ
+418 RLVETLTF
-425 YQIEEIRA
+425 QIEEIRA
-433 ANLTP
+433 ANLVS

-460 LRAADEALYGG
+460 LRMADEALYGG
-471 DSSDGAAGLMSNA
+471 DSSDGAAGLLSNA
-484 EHALSRVNNISA
+484 EHALSRVSTISA
-496 DMEAL
+496 DMQTL
-501 YQKIS
+501 HQKIS

-531 ELEQIEERLDTI
+531 ELEEIEERLDAI

-551 ASVEDVLTYLSKSEA
+551 ASVEDVLAYLADSEQ
-566 RLNEIEFASDRI
+566 RLDEIEFASDRI
-578 EQLQKKQDKLQKEAV
+578 ETLKKREAELQKETI
-593 RLGEILRKRRQ
+593 RQGEILREKRLS
-604 EAAQQ
+604 AAQA
-609 MQTQIC
+609 MESRIC

-632 TPQEPAENGLDR
+632 TPQQPMQTGLDS

-653 GEALKPLSKV
+653 GENLKPLSKV

-704 KVALKL
+704 KVAYKL
-710 WAVSK
+710 WTVSK

-725 PQIAARADAEFTV
+725 PQIAAMADAEYTV
-738 EKCVEHERTYTSV
+738 EKRVENERTYTSV
-751 LHLDD
+751 LHLDE
-756 SGRRQE
+756 SGRKQE

-782 LLRLADEAKRGI
+782 LLRLAEEAKSETNG

>member
-1 MSSCISIL
+1 
-9 GSTGSIG
+9 
-16 RQTLDVVDKLGLR
+16 
-29 VAALTAN
+29 
-36 RDVDRLEAQCRK
+36 
-48 YRPKLAVMMDEA
+48 
-60 AYKELKARLSDM
+60 
-72 NITVVL
+72 
-78 GLEGLITA
+78 
-86 ASLPEA
+86 
-92 DTVVTAVSGMVGLKP
+92 
-107 TLAAIREKKRIAL
+107 
-120 ANKETLVCA
+120 
-129 GELVMEQAKTYGA
+129 
-142 EIIPVDSEHS
+142 
-152 AIFQCLMGNRG
+152 
-163 KTQIKRLILTCSGGP
+163 
-178 FYGLSRAELTEK
+178 
-190 KKADALRHPNW
+190 
-201 KMGAKITIDCAT
+201 
-213 LMNKG
+213 
-218 LEIIEAMRLYD
+218 
-229 LPKGESAMLSV
+229 MLSV

-283 ERTYRDVIRTGASRA
+283 ERTYRDVIRTGANRA
-298 FVSAIFTKIPECS
+298 FVSAIFTNIPQYD

-320 DPLELQVQ
+320 DPQELQVQ
-328 REIYADGKNVCR
+328 REIYADGRNVCR

-354 GARLINIHGQHDS
+354 GGRLINIHGQHDS

-379 LDTFAR
+379 LDAFAR
-385 DEKELEDYRAA
+385 DEQEFEAYQQA
-396 FDALQSVRREI
+396 FSAMQSVQREI

-418 RLLESLQ
+418 RLVETLTF
-425 YQIEEIRA
+425 QIEEIRA
-433 ANLTP
+433 ANLVS

-460 LRAADEALYGG
+460 LRMADEALYGG
-471 DSSDGAAGLMSNA
+471 DSFDGAAGLLSNA
-484 EHALSRVNNISA
+484 EHALSRVSTISA
-496 DMEAL
+496 DMQTL
-501 YQKIS
+501 HQKIS

-531 ELEQIEERLDTI
+531 ELEEIEERLDAI

-551 ASVEDVLTYLSKSEA
+551 ASVEDVLAYLADSEQ
-566 RLNEIEFASDRI
+566 RLDEIEFASDRI
-578 EQLQKKQDKLQKEAV
+578 ETLKKREAELQKETI
-593 RLGEILRKRRQ
+593 RQGEILREKRLS
-604 EAAQQ
+604 AAQA
-609 MQTQIC
+609 MESRIC

-632 TPQEPAENGLDR
+632 TPQQPMQTGLDS

-653 GEALKPLSKV
+653 GENLKPLSKV

-704 KVALKL
+704 KVAYKL
-710 WAVSK
+710 WTVSK

-725 PQIAARADAEFTV
+725 PQIAAMADAEYTV
-738 EKCVEHERTYTSV
+738 EKRVENERTYTSV
-751 LHLDD
+751 LHLDE
-756 SGRRQE
+756 SGRKQE

-782 LLRLADEAKRGI
+782 LLRLAEEAKSETNG